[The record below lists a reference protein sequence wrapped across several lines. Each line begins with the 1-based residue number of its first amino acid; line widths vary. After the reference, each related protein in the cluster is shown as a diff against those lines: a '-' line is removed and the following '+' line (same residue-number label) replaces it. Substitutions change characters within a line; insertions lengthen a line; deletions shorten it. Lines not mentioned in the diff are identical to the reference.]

1 MRSGVFRAASLALWL
16 RNHYPHPMHEL
27 TLIERARSH
36 ADRTAVIAAD
46 GTLTYRDLLDASER
60 VATRLLAGR
69 SDLEETRVA
78 FLIPPGFAHVAV
90 QWGIW
95 RAGGIAVPL
104 AISHPAVELKHV
116 IEDADADIIIASPDF
131 EDLARSALEAPDRAD
146 SGRQTI
152 GDSEQRFMSAEM
164 VLAPTPRGAEGHAA
178 ELPQVA
184 EDRRAMIVYTS
195 GTTGKPKGVV
205 TTHANIEAQV
215 ASLLTAWEWSADDHI
230 LLVLPLHHVHGIVN
244 VVTCALWSGARCEM
258 LPRFDAEETWGR
270 FIESPLTVFMAVPT
284 SYRRLI
290 TAWEDAAPER
300 QQQMSDACRRLRL
313 MVSGSAALPVKVLER
328 WLEISGQTLLERY
341 GMTEIGMGLSNP
353 LHGERVPGH
362 VGTPLPGVEVR
373 LVDDDAG
380 VVEPGIEGT
389 AVEHDIEGI
398 EGEIQVRGPGVFLEY
413 WRRPEETREA
423 FQEGWFA
430 TGDIAVLENGSYRI
444 LGRTSIDIIKSA
456 GYKISALEVEEAL
469 RNHPDIEECAVV
481 GVEDLDRGE
490 VVCVAVEPREGSS
503 LNLASLCAWAKE
515 RLAPYKVPRAMRVA
529 PLPRNAMGKIMKD
542 EVAAM
547 FASEPEG

>member
-1 MRSGVFRAASLALWL
+1 MR
-16 RNHYPHPMHEL
+16 EL
-27 TLIERARSH
+27 PLIEQARSQ
-36 ADRTAVIAAD
+36 ADRTAVIASD
-46 GTLTYRDLLDASER
+46 GTSTYRDLLDASKR
-60 VATRLLAGR
+60 IALNLLAGR
-69 SDLEETRVA
+69 SALEEARVA
-78 FLIPPGFAHVAV
+78 FLIPPSFAHVAV

-104 AISHPAVELKHV
+104 AISHPAAELRYV
-116 IEDADADIIIASPDF
+116 IEDADAAIVVASADF
-131 EDLARSALEAPDRAD
+131 ADLASEA
-146 SGRQTI
+146 I
-152 GDSEQRFMSAEM
+152 GDQVRRLVSTDELLVQSPPVPSAS
-164 VLAPTPRGAEGHAA
+164 
-178 ELPQVA
+178 LPEVA

-205 TTHANIEAQV
+205 TTHANVKAQV
-215 ASLLTAWEWSADDHI
+215 TSLRTAWEWSADDYT

-258 LPRFDAEETWGR
+258 LSRFDAEKTWGR
-270 FIESPLTVFMAVPT
+270 FIESQLTVFMAVPT
-284 SYRRLI
+284 IYRRLI
-290 TAWEDAAPER
+290 TTWEDAAPER

-313 MVSGSAALPVKVLER
+313 IVSGSAALPVKVLER
-328 WLEISGQTLLERY
+328 WREISGQTLLERY

-373 LVDDDAG
+373 LVGEDG
-380 VVEPGIEGT
+380 KVVESDTERT
-389 AVEHDIEGI
+389 AVEPDADGT

-413 WRRPEETREA
+413 WRRPEETRDA

-430 TGDIAVLENGSYRI
+430 TGDIAVVENGSYRI
-444 LGRTSIDIIKSA
+444 LGRMSVDIIKSA
-456 GYKISALEVEEAL
+456 GYKISALEVEETL
-469 RNHPDIEECAVV
+469 RDHPNIEECAVV

-490 VVCVAVEPREGSS
+490 AVCVVVELREDGS
-503 LNLASLCAWAKE
+503 LTLEALRGWAKE
-515 RLAPYKVPRAMRVA
+515 RLAPYKVPRELRVA